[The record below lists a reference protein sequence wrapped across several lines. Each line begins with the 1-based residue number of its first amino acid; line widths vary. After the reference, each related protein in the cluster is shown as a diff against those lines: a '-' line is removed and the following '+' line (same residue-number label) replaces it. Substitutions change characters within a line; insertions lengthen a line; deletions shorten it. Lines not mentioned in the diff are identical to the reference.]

1 MATGWVWAGF
11 FHTRTR
17 PVGQDLWPRP
27 GQFIKRIFFP
37 RAQTRPIGLH
47 GPRWPRPKIINP
59 KICTNLES
67 QIAKYNVIFL
77 AIIQFSWQFSCYS
90 NGCQDLTNQSIQK
103 IQQILE
109 TKLANLKIPAT
120 KYQSVFRYRRGLKPI
135 SLIQSSEIL
144 PIELT
149 GTYYV
154 IEDCLVHWFKYSI
167 LSQ

>member
-47 GPRWPRPKIINP
+47 GPRWPQPKIINP

-120 KYQSVFRYRRGLKPI
+120 KYQENPTNLAHKKKKP
-135 SLIQSSEIL
+135 QTQIL
-144 PIELT
+144 LT
-149 GTYYV
+149 KIRKKKSQTT
-154 IEDCLVHWFKYSI
+154 SI
-167 LSQ
+167 VDL